1 MVSLQMQ
8 QRRAQRF
15 RTENKNIQESLV
27 VFAILL
33 IRIQMRCMGVAERE
47 KKVEQTKQRKGE
59 IQNREHLDSMSTQVK
74 KYLVF
79 LLTLTPC

>member
-1 MVSLQMQ
+1 MMVSLQMQ

-59 IQNREHLDSMSTQVK
+59 IQNREHLDSMSTQVEK
-74 KYLVF
+74 
-79 LLTLTPC
+79 